1 MTWKKKRPDA
11 VPGIDGISKQ
21 RPIFQ
26 LDRHLAQG
34 NDELFANDIR
44 AEILGTD
51 LYDTGPLAL
60 SRGQDRAEVEIIR
73 ENHIVVCASI
83 GHDLRIWR
91 IVRPQGGPMGRLD
104 ACVGKHPYPPR

>member
-34 NDELFANDIR
+34 NDGFCRIKQFLDLKMVDFIEVNLPKFA
-44 AEILGTD
+44 
-51 LYDTGPLAL
+51 
-60 SRGQDRAEVEIIR
+60 
-73 ENHIVVCASI
+73 
-83 GHDLRIWR
+83 
-91 IVRPQGGPMGRLD
+91 
-104 ACVGKHPYPPR
+104 